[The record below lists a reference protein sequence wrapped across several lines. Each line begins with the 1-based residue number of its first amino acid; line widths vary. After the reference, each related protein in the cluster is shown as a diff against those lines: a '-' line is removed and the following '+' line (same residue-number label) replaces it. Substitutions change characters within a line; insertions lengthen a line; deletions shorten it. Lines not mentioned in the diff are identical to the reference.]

1 MKSFLNELSQN
12 FKNLKNDPTFADIKI
27 RVGNEEFCAHSLILR
42 TRSPYFQSELSK
54 NCDQGKVI
62 LFDKPNITPELFK
75 IFISYI
81 YDGNIVLT
89 GVKFSDIIFLLCGAQ
104 LNESNIVS
112 TPALTSNTSAFAI
125 TKQLKIQSNI
135 IEQKHIELIA
145 KWINEVSN
153 LDQNTFYTINL
164 LQRAS
169 KHGSTSKV
177 FHKRKVVNTN
187 YAIYQ
192 NNYICPAFG
201 RNDLKICGVSN
212 ENEKSRCK
220 KLDYEKSI
228 RENREFFSIEDYE
241 STLISIINNRKGSE
255 RMENQGYL
263 DKRGC
268 YHLGKQKIDPNFK
281 AVEFK
286 KFNDHYFNFYDA
298 RSIKGALD
306 SLLNIVT
313 PKTNVL

>member
-1 MKSFLNELSQN
+1 MS
-12 FKNLKNDPTFADIKI
+12 
-27 RVGNEEFCAHSLILR
+27 
-42 TRSPYFQSELSK
+42 
-54 NCDQGKVI
+54 
-62 LFDKPNITPELFK
+62 FK
-75 IFISYI
+75 ISF
-81 YDGNIVLT
+81 
-89 GVKFSDIIFLLCGAQ
+89 K

-177 FHKRKVVNTN
+177 FHKRCDSKGPTIVIMRVKNTGEILGGYNPIHWGDSTSTNKNKKTYNTASTSFIFSLNLRNINNSIVSKVVNTN

-201 RNDLKICGVSN
+201 RNDLKICGSKN
-212 ENEKSRCK
+212 FLWYK
-220 KLDYEKSI
+220 
-228 RENREFFSIEDYE
+228 
-241 STLISIINNRKGSE
+241 STLISIINNGKGSE

-268 YHLGKQKIDPNFK
+268 YRLGKQKIDPNFK

>member
-27 RVGNEEFCAHSLILR
+27 R
-42 TRSPYFQSELSK
+42 

-75 IFISYI
+75 ILISYI
-81 YDGNIVLT
+81 YNGNIVLT
-89 GVKFSDIIFLLCGAQ
+89 GVKFSDIIFLLCGACD
-104 LNESNIVS
+104 L
-112 TPALTSNTSAFAI
+112 
-125 TKQLKIQSNI
+125 QLKELCDYIEDKIVGQKDLVIENI
-135 IEQKHIELIA
+135 FLIYQIELFEFAKLSALCKA

-153 LDQNTFYTINL
+153 LDQNTFYTFNL

-169 KHGSTSKV
+169 KHGLTSKV
-177 FHKRKVVNTN
+177 FHKRCDSKGPTIVIMRVKNTGE
-187 YAIYQ
+187 IL
-192 NNYICPAFG
+192 AFG

-212 ENEKSRCK
+212 ANEKSRCK

-228 RENREFFSIEDYE
+228 RENREFFSIEDYK
-241 STLISIINNRKGSE
+241 STLISIINNGKGSE
-255 RMENQGYL
+255 RIENQGYL
-263 DKRGC
+263 DKCDC
-268 YHLGKQKIDPNFK
+268 YRLGKQKINPNFK

-286 KFNDHYFNFYDA
+286 KFNDYYFNFYDA